1 MDIIINLQRIF
12 MNEQLK
18 RLTGKNKNDYEAVA
32 NHLVNDCDTELF
44 KELVENDGFLF
55 DFVKQNTAQRI
66 ENAVNETNYKNLVEF
81 LKYYSPSYEDAI
93 INSLV
98 KYADEDVTDTMLEK
112 LENGTVDEKI
122 YASKY
127 FIYIQDPLALEFLRS
142 GAHSENEFLLNNCA
156 SALAAY
162 NDRESYNNA
171 IENLKSSDDFEQLSA
186 VKFLVAYGDKNAVG
200 DILNAMKNSAMEENI
215 AGEIPYLAS
224 IFELLDERY
233 EDGLLVL
240 NNIINGLGEIF
251 PLSVVFD
258 YELFDVFERLIHNFN
273 DSKGAIVILN
283 AKEKFDTL
291 TENDE
296 YLFDE
301 DKDTKNE
308 VQDIKKLLK
317 SVNKKD
323 LEKYV
328 NDELNENSPFVF
340 TALDFATDVL
350 AVKELLKS
358 SNQTLIL
365 KTAEVLKKLGAF
377 DETVK
382 TVALLKVTDINIKAI
397 IRSL

>member
-1 MDIIINLQRIF
+1 

-273 DSKGAIVILN
+273 DSKGAIVMLN

>member
-1 MDIIINLQRIF
+1 